1 MFKHNIFFDL
11 KLKSV
16 KLKFIKGFKT
26 LKLQLFWLEFQVLIQ
41 KASLSKE
48 IIFFKMPEFEKSPYD
63 NKIFIFSKSL
73 NALSTKEI
81 NAYADKTSNVE
92 NQKASHRLIGS
103 DFTSV

>member
-1 MFKHNIFFDL
+1 
-11 KLKSV
+11 
-16 KLKFIKGFKT
+16 
-26 LKLQLFWLEFQVLIQ
+26 
-41 KASLSKE
+41 
-48 IIFFKMPEFEKSPYD
+48 MPEFEKSSYD

-81 NAYADKTSNVE
+81 NAYADKTSKVE